1 MSGLNKYVKPIIKN
15 FNELTS
21 FPIYR
26 EVGNFFSRFPRSWEL
41 LFQFTEKLETSFLV
55 YREVGKIVRNLPSG

>member
-21 FPIYR
+21 FPTYREVTTSFPIYR
-26 EVGNFFSRFPRSWEL
+26 EVGSFFSRLPRSWENRPK
-41 LFQFTEKLETSFLV
+41 FTKRLNTAV
-55 YREVGKIVRNLPSG
+55 YISV